1 MCLPVV
7 NQSVHINQFYCRTL
21 CTLHIWRPYGVESP
35 VATPGKVVGGLK
47 GFYEGRAVSL
57 PVMDN
62 GGEGTSISAGG
73 TDMFVQCMP

>member
-1 MCLPVV
+1 MYTLINFTAEHCVHSIFGVPMEFNLP
-7 NQSVHINQFYCRTL
+7 
-21 CTLHIWRPYGVESP
+21 SP
-35 VATPGKVVGGLK
+35 HQVVGGLK